1 MPDRGRLFC
10 QARRFGAGILADFKS
25 NQRSPGEKKI
35 LQDGVLEVLKQTLGR
50 RDHMNFNFTSDQY
63 GEKYKDHL
71 IEMYKLYV
79 EMADRVSQRR
89 MDTNSFFLSAN
100 TLLVGFITL
109 FYSFSN
115 DKYLLCIAS
124 TAVGIIL
131 CGAWFYLLQSYRKLN
146 SGKFKVIH
154 QLEALLPVS
163 LYELEWNILGKG
175 NRRKLYWP
183 LSHMEVILPIIFA
196 TVYIVLLIYFLYSC
210 SSLVTS

>member
-1 MPDRGRLFC
+1 MY
-10 QARRFGAGILADFKS
+10 
-25 NQRSPGEKKI
+25 
-35 LQDGVLEVLKQTLGR
+35 
-50 RDHMNFNFTSDQY
+50 FNFTSDQY

-115 DKYLLCIAS
+115 DKYLLCIAG

-131 CGAWFYLLQSYRKLN
+131 CGAWFYLLQTYRKLN

-154 QLEALLPVS
+154 QLEALLPIS

-175 NRRKLYWP
+175 NKRKLYWP
-183 LSHMEVILPIIFA
+183 LSHIEVILPIIFA

-210 SSLVTS
+210 SSLVAS